1 MIKQKISSGAI
12 YFDEKRTGDTMHIST
27 NAFKPAVYAP
37 LSVYLYRIFWQ
48 MLHLKYHILLLE
60 DQSDLGLCVGF
71 SNRCSSDKA
80 YIFPS

>member
-37 LSVYLYRIFWQ
+37 LSDFLADASPEISYFIIRGSV
-48 MLHLKYHILLLE
+48 
-60 DQSDLGLCVGF
+60 
-71 SNRCSSDKA
+71 
-80 YIFPS
+80 